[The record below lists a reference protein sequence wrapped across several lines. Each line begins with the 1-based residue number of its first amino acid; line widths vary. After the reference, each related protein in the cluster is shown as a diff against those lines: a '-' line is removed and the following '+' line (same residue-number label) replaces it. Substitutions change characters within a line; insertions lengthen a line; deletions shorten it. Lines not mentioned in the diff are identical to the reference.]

1 MKIIISEKMSS
12 SGISRLN
19 IMGQVEEIPDLW
31 ANKEKLI
38 NEMIEADA
46 LIVRNQTIVDR
57 NVITAAKRLKVI
69 GRLGVGLDN
78 IDLQAANQQ
87 KVKIVSAQNANSIS
101 VAEYVMSAILNA
113 NRSLSIAAEDVNL
126 GNWNRQR
133 FTGNEIYG
141 KTLGLVGTGDIGHR
155 IAKRAL
161 AFGMKVVGYD
171 PYLHDL
177 SFPFVETGIEKIPFH
192 QLLLES
198 DFISIH
204 TPLTLET
211 RSMFSSPEFNL
222 MKKEAFLINTSRGGI
237 VNEHALL
244 EAVESG
250 EITGAY
256 LDVLDKEPVEP
267 DHFLLNNKRI
277 IITPHIAGLTTES
290 QERVTN
296 MICEEVVKV
305 LKGMDSLM
313 VVK

>member
-1 MKIIISEKMSS
+1 MRIIISEKMSS

-19 IMGQVEEIPDLW
+19 NMGQVEQIPDLW
-31 ANKEKLI
+31 ANKEKFI
-38 NEMIEADA
+38 NKIIEADA
-46 LIVRNQTIVDR
+46 LIVRNQTIVDQD
-57 NVITAAKRLKVI
+57 VLAAGKRLKVI

-78 IDLQAANQQ
+78 IDVRTANR
-87 KVKIVSAQNANSIS
+87 KNIKIVSAQNANSIS
-101 VAEYVMSAILNA
+101 VAEYVISAILSA
-113 NRSLSIAAEDVNL
+113 NRSLSVAAEDVNL

-171 PYLHDL
+171 PYLNDL

-192 QLLLES
+192 QLLIES

-204 TPLTLET
+204 TPLTLDT
-211 RSMFSSPEFNL
+211 RSMFSSSEFKL

-250 EITGAY
+250 EIAGAY

-267 DHFLLNNKRI
+267 DHFLLNHKRI
-277 IITPHIAGLTTES
+277 IITPHIAGLTMES

-296 MICEEVVKV
+296 LICEEVVKV
-305 LKGMDSLM
+305 LKGIDSLM

>member
-1 MKIIISEKMSS
+1 MKIIISEKMPA
-12 SGISRLN
+12 SGIARLK
-19 IMGQVEEIPDLW
+19 MVTEVEEIPDLW
-31 ANKEKLI
+31 ANKEKFI
-38 NEMIEADA
+38 NKIIEADA

-57 NVITAAKRLKVI
+57 DVLAAGKRLKVI

-78 IDLQAANQQ
+78 IDVRTANRQNI
-87 KVKIVSAQNANSIS
+87 KIVSAQNANSIS
-101 VAEYVMSAILNA
+101 VAEYVMSAILSA
-113 NRSLSIAAEDVNL
+113 NRSLSSAAEDVNL

-155 IAKRAL
+155 IAKRAI
-161 AFGMKVVGYD
+161 AFGMKVVGYE
-171 PYLHDL
+171 PYLSHL
-177 SFPFVETGIEKIPFH
+177 SFPFIETGVEKVQFDR
-192 QLLLES
+192 LLKES

-204 TPLTLET
+204 TPLTIET
-211 RSMFSSPEFNL
+211 RSMFSSREFNL
-222 MKKEAFLINTSRGGI
+222 MKNEAILINTSRGGI

-244 EAVESG
+244 KAVELG

-256 LDVLDKEPVEP
+256 LDVLEKEPVEP

-277 IITPHIAGLTTES
+277 FITPHIAGVTKES
-290 QERVTN
+290 QERISDL
-296 MICEEVVKV
+296 ICEEVVRV